1 MAKDWAL
8 HPDEDDYEDE
18 NDEEERRVY
27 WSNPPVDLFG
37 RDRDSFPI

>member
-1 MAKDWAL
+1 MAKDCAL